1 METNEIKNS
10 IFDIFHKYRG
20 YFLAT
25 GFSLVMSIVFAFV
38 LNIFVPLTI
47 VILFAILI
55 IPILS
60 LMIIN
65 LSQARAGKPLSLK
78 DFYKGYKL
86 TLLPGLHG
94 SFRVIRATLY
104 SILIYIGTFLI
115 VYLVTSI
122 FTNVVDQEFIQ
133 SLQQATS
140 IENQYKMI
148 MDYYET
154 PAAQPYLQ
162 MYSIFSLVSFGVG
175 EFFFIHFT
183 LKSVPIFYLQSNM
196 ACSKKDAIFLFNQV
210 YPKTKKTSRQLIG
223 KVCGLYYLLFPLG
236 YFLGVAL
243 GYFVLGNILYGF
255 LFGLFFSL
263 LFSMPMLPL
272 YLICQDYLFVLY
284 MPLYKMFAKPL
295 YEAALK
301 NLDEDERVSEEQKTV
316 IRQFYETQLKE
327 IEELEKVQ
335 IITQQEPEEIAKL
348 KQKEKEDEEKKN
360 NDK

>member
-1 METNEIKNS
+1 METNEIRNS
-10 IFDIFHKYRG
+10 IYDIFHRYRG

-38 LNIFVPLTI
+38 LNIFLPLSI
-47 VILFAILI
+47 IALFAVLI

-94 SFRVIRATLY
+94 SFRVIRAALY
-104 SILIYIGTFLI
+104 SFLIYIGTFLI
-115 VYLVTSI
+115 VYLIASFFTS
-122 FTNVVDQEFIQ
+122 VVDPEIIQ
-133 SLQQATS
+133 SLQKASS
-140 IENQYKMI
+140 IEAQYKII
-148 MDYYET
+148 MEYYET
-154 PAAQPYLQ
+154 PAAEPYLKL
-162 MYSIFSLVSFGVG
+162 YSIFSLISFGVG

-183 LKSVPIFYLQSNM
+183 LKSIPIFYLQSNM

-210 YPKTKKTSRQLIG
+210 EPRTKKTSRQLIG
-223 KVCGLYYLLFPLG
+223 KVCGLYYLLYPLG
-236 YFLGVAL
+236 YMIGAAFGYFAL
-243 GYFVLGNILYGF
+243 GNVVYGF
-255 LFGLFFSL
+255 IFGLFFSL
-263 LFSMPMLPL
+263 LFSMPMLSL

-295 YEAALK
+295 YETALK
-301 NLDEDERVSEEQKTV
+301 NLDHDERVSEEQKTV

>member
-1 METNEIKNS
+1 
-10 IFDIFHKYRG
+10 
-20 YFLAT
+20 
-25 GFSLVMSIVFAFV
+25 
-38 LNIFVPLTI
+38 
-47 VILFAILI
+47 
-55 IPILS
+55 
-60 LMIIN
+60 
-65 LSQARAGKPLSLK
+65 
-78 DFYKGYKL
+78 
-86 TLLPGLHG
+86 
-94 SFRVIRATLY
+94 
-104 SILIYIGTFLI
+104 
-115 VYLVTSI
+115 
-122 FTNVVDQEFIQ
+122 
-133 SLQQATS
+133 
-140 IENQYKMI
+140 
-148 MDYYET
+148 
-154 PAAQPYLQ
+154 
-162 MYSIFSLVSFGVG
+162 
-175 EFFFIHFT
+175 
-183 LKSVPIFYLQSNM
+183 M

-348 KQKEKEDEEKKN
+348 KQQEKEDEEKKN